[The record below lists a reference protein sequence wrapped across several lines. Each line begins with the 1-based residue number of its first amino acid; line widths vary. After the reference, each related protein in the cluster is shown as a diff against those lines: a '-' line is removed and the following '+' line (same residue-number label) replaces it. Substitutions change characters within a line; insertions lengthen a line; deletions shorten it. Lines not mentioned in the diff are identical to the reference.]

1 VEKDGDAMT
10 TPVKTVWPV
19 LSIELDHIADGYVVC
34 RLDGDLD
41 LSSICH
47 FRQALSDLAP
57 GCRLLIDL
65 SSVSFVDSAGLGAL
79 VGAIRRVRE
88 MGGDVAVACH
98 RHALSRLLLT
108 VGLDRVVTITGNLQ
122 DAKAALLP
130 G

>member
-1 VEKDGDAMT
+1 MT

-19 LSIELDHIADGYVVC
+19 LSINLDHIAGGYIVC
-34 RLDGDLD
+34 RLEGDLD

-47 FRQALSDLAP
+47 FRQALADLTP
-57 GCRLLIDL
+57 GCRLLIDM

-88 MGGDVAVACH
+88 NGGDVAVACH

-108 VGLDRVVTITGNLQ
+108 VGLDRVVTITDNIQ
-122 DAKAALLP
+122 DAKAALSP